1 MRTITVVLSFVLTA
15 CSATSGDHTA
25 SSAPLPAPVQPSSH
39 PHPVAADLADGA
51 FTGLW
56 QACDAGASPDECS
69 QYQLVQRGERI
80 CGVWSYVATGAG
92 YEGRVIARAVSP
104 IEARRT
110 RVCGRPGSETRT
122 ECDSG
127 WDAVDKP
134 LRLCDGKLSES
145 EGVSECRGARYE
157 RASGADAQL
166 RVLAKES
173 WMQECLAG
181 QGAEAAP

>member
-1 MRTITVVLSFVLTA
+1 MRATIVVLSLVVAA
-15 CSATSGDHTA
+15 CSATSSDHA
-25 SSAPLPAPVQPSSH
+25 ESSTTLPAPVQLSSR
-39 PHPVAADLADGA
+39 PQPVVADSAEGL

-56 QACDAGASPDECS
+56 QDCDAGASSDECS

-92 YEGRVIARAVSP
+92 YEGRVVARAVSSTD
-104 IEARRT
+104 ARRT

-127 WDAVDKP
+127 WESIDKP

-145 EGVSECRGARYE
+145 EVANDECRARYE
-157 RASGADAQL
+157 RAPGADAQL
-166 RVLAKES
+166 MALANEP